1 MYFCKSKKCIDAL
14 LSTIRKTEN
23 SGLNIFLGKTLYI
36 YWNPPYH
43 IFVSYIEILFF
54 VCIASKF
61 HVKYQWEIL
70 RLIMVVINLSMFN
83 NVTHTLH
90 SHHAPHC
97 HHSYCSRVLH
107 WRLFPGLCQ
116 TDDCRCMTFT
126 EGEDGSRNQKSST
139 LSAQGKTFMTKKAK
153 GRKKKTEP

>member
-1 MYFCKSKKCIDAL
+1 MHRCFTFYYHENWKQWIKYFFRKNIIYL
-14 LSTIRKTEN
+14 LKPS
-23 SGLNIFLGKTLYI
+23 L
-36 YWNPPYH
+36 
-43 IFVSYIEILFF
+43 SYICKLHRNSFF

-126 EGEDGSRNQKSST
+126 EGEDGSRNQNSST